1 MESSN
6 KYPASILFSA
16 LSGLL
21 FFSPFVKMN
30 LKKNLQARSA
40 ESQAFVASRCRVGNG
55 LWWMLLLFA
64 LCYGIGE
71 WSQLSF
77 FFLLAEL
84 FGYLL
89 VAVLALAFPWLISGA
104 SFQLNKLQQDARQKQ
119 KMLTSFLPLWSSY
132 QRFRL
137 QQFEKPY
144 WWLKE
149 AQVRLFG
156 IWLLLLLFPSPMPWM
171 VLGALMLLRLSL
183 LALGWDLIS
192 QEQKVWIHRGFRVLP
207 WEMFS
212 LVIVQIQLLWAKLLK
227 KPFNAQERL
236 LTYQTSYHS
245 KKTGKV
251 QLLSLLIRIPIALL
265 LAWSWWNAELWRKLI
280 PGVWALLWSMI
291 LFSSKISLPRLP
303 LIAELTAKNE
313 PLI

>member
-1 MESSN
+1 MEQNKQYSSTV
-6 KYPASILFSA
+6 IFSA
-16 LSGLL
+16 LSAVL
-21 FFSPFVKMN
+21 FFAPFIQPS
-30 LKKNLQARSA
+30 LKKEQWSA
-40 ESQAFVASRCRVGNG
+40 EEKTFLLSRCRVGNG
-55 LWWMLLLFA
+55 LWWILLLFA

-89 VAVLALAFPWLISGA
+89 VAVLALVFPWLISGA

-119 KMLTSFLPLWSSY
+119 QMLTSFLPLWSSC
-132 QRFRL
+132 QWFRL
-137 QQFEKPY
+137 QAFEKPY
-144 WWLKE
+144 RWLKE

-183 LALGWDLIS
+183 LALGWDLLS
-192 QEQKVWIHRGFRVLP
+192 QEQKVWIHRGFRVLSR
-207 WEMFS
+207 EMFS
-212 LVIVQIQLLWAKLLK
+212 LVIIQIQSLWAKFLK
-227 KPFNAQERL
+227 KPFNPQERL
-236 LTYQTSYHS
+236 LAYQTSYHS

-265 LAWSWWNAELWRKLI
+265 LAWSCWNADLWRKLI
-280 PGVWALLWSMI
+280 PGVWALLWSM
-291 LFSSKISLPRLP
+291 LFFSSKTSLPKLP

-313 PLI
+313 TLI

>member
-1 MESSN
+1 
-6 KYPASILFSA
+6 
-16 LSGLL
+16 
-21 FFSPFVKMN
+21 
-30 LKKNLQARSA
+30 
-40 ESQAFVASRCRVGNG
+40 
-55 LWWMLLLFA
+55 
-64 LCYGIGE
+64 
-71 WSQLSF
+71 
-77 FFLLAEL
+77 
-84 FGYLL
+84 
-89 VAVLALAFPWLISGA
+89 
-104 SFQLNKLQQDARQKQ
+104 
-119 KMLTSFLPLWSSY
+119 
-132 QRFRL
+132 
-137 QQFEKPY
+137 
-144 WWLKE
+144 
-149 AQVRLFG
+149 
-156 IWLLLLLFPSPMPWM
+156 M

>member
-30 LKKNLQARSA
+30 LKKNPQARSA
-40 ESQAFVASRCRVGNG
+40 ASQAFLLSRCRVGNG
-55 LWWMLLLFA
+55 LWWILLLFA

-119 KMLTSFLPLWSSY
+119 QMLTSFLPLWSSY
-132 QRFRL
+132 QWFRL
-137 QQFEKPY
+137 QAFEKPY
-144 WWLKE
+144 RWLKE

-192 QEQKVWIHRGFRVLP
+192 QEQKVWIHRGFRVFP

-227 KPFNAQERL
+227 KPFNPQERL
-236 LTYQTSYHS
+236 LAYQTSYHS

-265 LAWSWWNAELWRKLI
+265 LAWSCWNAELWRKLI
-280 PGVWALLWSMI
+280 PGVWALLWSML
-291 LFSSKISLPRLP
+291 LFSSKISLPKLP

-313 PLI
+313 TLI

>member
-30 LKKNLQARSA
+30 LKKNPQARSA
-40 ESQAFVASRCRVGNG
+40 ASQAFILSRCRVGNG
-55 LWWMLLLFA
+55 LWWILLLFA

-77 FFLLAEL
+77 FFSLAEL

-119 KMLTSFLPLWSSY
+119 QMLTSFIPLCSSY

-149 AQVRLFG
+149 AQLWLFG
-156 IWLLLLLFPSPMPWM
+156 IRFLLLFFPSPMPWM
-171 VLGALMLLRLSL
+171 VLGALMLLRVGL
-183 LALGWDLIS
+183 LAFGWDLLS
-192 QEQKVWIHRGFRVLP
+192 QAQKIWIHHGFRVIP

-212 LVIVQIQLLWAKLLK
+212 LVIIQIQSLWAKLLK

-245 KKTGKV
+245 KKTRKV

-265 LAWSWWNAELWRKLI
+265 LAWSCWNAELWRKLI
-280 PGVWALLWSMI
+280 PGVWALLWSML
-291 LFSSKISLPRLP
+291 LFSSKISLPKLP

-313 PLI
+313 TSI